1 MSEHFCASCNRLRI
15 TADGNLRVCLFGNKE
30 VSLRDYM
37 RNGASDDELAQ
48 VVAVAVKNKDFA
60 LGGYE
65 V

>member
-1 MSEHFCASCNRLRI
+1 M
-15 TADGNLRVCLFGNKE
+15 
-30 VSLRDYM
+30 SLRDYM

>member
-1 MSEHFCASCNRLRI
+1 
-15 TADGNLRVCLFGNKE
+15 LFGNKE

-65 V
+65 DMNGIASNPNRPMIHIGG